1 MGGGHGTP
9 LRTQLAEWCTS
20 DEETEGLVTRYREYQ
35 DHHLER
41 LTTPYPAVLDTL
53 AWARAEGHPT
63 AIVTSKGRGMTARSL
78 DHVGLS
84 ALFDT
89 VVTFEETTRH
99 KPGPEPVLLALDRLE
114 AAPDRALLWA
124 TLPTTCT
131 PAGRRG
137 EDRGRPVGPVFREAL
152 MPAAPDFWMT
162 SFRELPDI
170 VRQLDWGRPRGSV
183 AGPPATCSNDHRLF
197 QAFSNLRGSGPSN
210 RVQRYRSPLACTRRD

>member
-1 MGGGHGTP
+1 MSYGRPPRALLFDLDGTLIDSIQLLLESMQHAFDGRLRAPTRDEWVAGIGTP

-20 DEETEGLVTRYREYQ
+20 DEEAEGLVTRYREYQ

-41 LTTPYPAVLDTL
+41 LTTPYPAVLDIL
-53 AWARAEGHPT
+53 AWARTEGHPT

-89 VVTFEETTRH
+89 VVTYEETARH
-99 KPGPEPVLLALDRLE
+99 KPQPDPVLLALDRLD
-114 AAPDRALLWA
+114 AAPDRALFVGDS
-124 TLPTTCT
+124 PHDMH
-131 PAGRRG
+131 AGRAAG
-137 EDRGRPVGPVFREAL
+137 VKTAAALWGPFSREAL

-170 VRQLDWGRPRGSV
+170 VRQLD
-183 AGPPATCSNDHRLF
+183 
-197 QAFSNLRGSGPSN
+197 
-210 RVQRYRSPLACTRRD
+210 